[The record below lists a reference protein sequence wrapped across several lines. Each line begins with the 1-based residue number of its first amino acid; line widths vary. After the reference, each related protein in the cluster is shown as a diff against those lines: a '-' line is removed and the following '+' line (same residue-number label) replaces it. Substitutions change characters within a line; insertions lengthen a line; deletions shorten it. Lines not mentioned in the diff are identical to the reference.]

1 MSNRHTYLETPGS
14 GIFFWGV
21 IGWLAIIAVIVLI

>member
-1 MSNRHTYLETPGS
+1 MTNRDTSTPGS